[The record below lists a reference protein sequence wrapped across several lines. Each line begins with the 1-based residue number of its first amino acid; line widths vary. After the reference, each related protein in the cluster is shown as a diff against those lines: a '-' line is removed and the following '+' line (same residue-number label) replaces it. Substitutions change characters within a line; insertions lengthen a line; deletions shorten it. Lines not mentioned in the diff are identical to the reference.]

1 MWLFK
6 ISIIVCLSVFPF
18 FFSILEQD
26 PRRTNPNVNTANQ
39 RRHLLGFSAKE
50 EQGTSD
56 DIIQKN
62 SYRWDGMFIW
72 LVYTNWNRILSSI
85 TLYLNYLYIALI
97 RRADELLRPLVNF
110 IFKIKSNN
118 KFTWK
123 HLTVLNSW
131 GMTIKS

>member
-6 ISIIVCLSVFPF
+6 IIVCLSVFPF
-18 FFSILEQD
+18 FVSILEQD
-26 PRRTNPNVNTANQ
+26 PRRTNLNVNTANQ

-85 TLYLNYLYIALI
+85 TLYLNYLYTALI